1 MSIEDHIRE
10 AVTEAVSPLL
20 KKIDRLEKQLTTN
33 NLPLL
38 LDKKDIMK
46 ILKIKE
52 AKASEILNH
61 SDLPVIR
68 VTRSP
73 QVRSD
78 IFLQW
83 LDEHTDITEEDPW
96 DLIS

>member
-20 KKIDRLEKQLTTN
+20 EKIDRLEKQLTAN